1 VIDLNDE
8 LQKRVNED
16 TLAWMAF
23 NTLVNGSCGC
33 TVISDQHRLSR
44 KQLCELIA
52 YNANLCRS
60 FYCSH
65 YLKVNGDER
74 MIMFKTHLGNNE
86 LLQAV
91 VNSCKL
97 NIAELKVLIP
107 KIVNELT
114 EIFPILIRSQLYGC
128 KDFKKKLKTLKLG
141 SDVEDKFFALLLMHK
156 ITR

>member
-1 VIDLNDE
+1 
-8 LQKRVNED
+8 
-16 TLAWMAF
+16 
-23 NTLVNGSCGC
+23 
-33 TVISDQHRLSR
+33 
-44 KQLCELIA
+44 
-52 YNANLCRS
+52 
-60 FYCSH
+60 
-65 YLKVNGDER
+65 
-74 MIMFKTHLGNNE
+74 MIMFKTLLGNNE